1 MVTHSDVIK
10 VANKEGERKHVL
22 YEHEPRGTTGAL
34 LIGNNAD
41 VRENKIPEKH
51 KDSIMWPVFQYN
63 MIILIVHIQQRHT
76 DNKTIADGIEIG
88 TSIVTGGDINTPL
101 SVISLNI

>member
-1 MVTHSDVIK
+1 
-10 VANKEGERKHVL
+10 
-22 YEHEPRGTTGAL
+22 
-34 LIGNNAD
+34 
-41 VRENKIPEKH
+41 
-51 KDSIMWPVFQYN
+51 MWPVFQYN

>member
-1 MVTHSDVIK
+1 MVMVSHSDAIK
-10 VANKEGERKHVL
+10 VANKEHVL

-41 VRENKIPEKH
+41 VRENKRPEKH
-51 KDSIMWPVFQYN
+51 KDTSIMWPVFQYN

-88 TSIVTGGDINTPL
+88 MSTVTGGDINTPL
-101 SVISLNI
+101 SQ